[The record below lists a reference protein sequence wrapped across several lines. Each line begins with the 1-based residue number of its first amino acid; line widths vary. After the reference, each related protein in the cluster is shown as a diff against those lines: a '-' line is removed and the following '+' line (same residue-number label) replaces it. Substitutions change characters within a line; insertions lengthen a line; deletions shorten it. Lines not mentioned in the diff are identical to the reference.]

1 MLYIANAADLHE
13 ILNQTTKT
21 LRRQSEHMAKR
32 LTDEESPESKVLVLS
47 SFYYTLQTK
56 CG

>member
-1 MLYIANAADLHE
+1 MYIAYAADLHE
-13 ILNQTTKT
+13 MLNQTTTT
-21 LRRQSEHMAKR
+21 LQRQSEHMAKR
-32 LTDEESPESKVLVLS
+32 LTDEESPESKVVLT